1 MHPMKRPN
9 GHTVHDVHAI
19 EEAIVG
25 GSVDADAPLMEAGI
39 DSLGAVELRN
49 QLQSAMG
56 GHSLSTTVVFDHP
69 TARQLAALLQPMQ
82 QASAIAAAPI
92 NTTDFDMAIEETS
105 SSLAVV
111 VSGVSVALPSSVVHM
126 DALCTMS
133 LCGHDLLCVIPS
145 SRWDVDQAAL
155 DLQGAAPEVASRVR
169 HGGFLLNAELL
180 QNGFFSIAAAE
191 ALAMDP
197 QQRQLLERGY
207 GALHA
212 LWCLYYVYIGKYWQ
226 PQRRNGFT
234 HRRPKP
240 VVWHRR
246 ALSCL

>member
-19 EEAIVG
+19 VEAIVG

-145 SRWDVDQAAL
+145 LALGCGSGGAGLCRVPALRLQAACVM
-155 DLQGAAPEVASRVR
+155 AAFCAMLSSFSTASSASRQQKRRQWTPSSGSCSSVGTR
-169 HGGFLLNAELL
+169 H
-180 QNGFFSIAAAE
+180 
-191 ALAMDP
+191 
-197 QQRQLLERGY
+197 
-207 GALHA
+207 
-212 LWCLYYVYIGKYWQ
+212 C
-226 PQRRNGFT
+226 T
-234 HRRPKP
+234 
-240 VVWHRR
+240 RR
-246 ALSCL
+246 A